1 MSAGILDGFQ
11 TIIPTAAAVLSEK
24 RQILRLTQQEV
35 ADRAKIT
42 LRQYQRLE
50 SGERNIL
57 TSSFGLACR
66 VIEALDM
73 DVSKFYH
80 GDYYLCLLYTSP
92 SPRDRQ
98 KESSAASDVYKRQD
112 YDRIEF
118 YDEDHSDDEDRYNT
132 IGDTSAGRISQKAEG
147 ALIGNID
154 QFIGKVNEI
163 LFVVYTER
171 VRIEESG
178 TKTDVTRLISARMAT
193 EFERGLYYGKNE

>member
-1 MSAGILDGFQ
+1 MGLIFFAPFSNLFVKKVVQD
-11 TIIPTAAAVLSEK
+11 
-24 RQILRLTQQEV
+24 
-35 ADRAKIT
+35 
-42 LRQYQRLE
+42 
-50 SGERNIL
+50 L
-57 TSSFGLACR
+57 TSGGGYCLPKDTKQLLANYAD
-66 VIEALDM
+66 VPENLIEAMEDNRM
-73 DVSKFYH
+73 VSFSLGGMAFEYDDNKNQINIKKH
-80 GDYYLCLLYTSP
+80 GISF
-92 SPRDRQ
+92 
-98 KESSAASDVYKRQD
+98 KSAARIFFD

-118 YDEDHSDDEDRYNT
+118 YDEDHSYDEDRYNT

>member
-1 MSAGILDGFQ
+1 MVQ
-11 TIIPTAAAVLSEK
+11 N
-24 RQILRLTQQEV
+24 RLKALWGLFFFAPFSNLFVKKVVQ
-35 ADRAKIT
+35 D
-42 LRQYQRLE
+42 
-50 SGERNIL
+50 L
-57 TSSFGLACR
+57 TSGGGYCLPKDTKQLLANYAD
-66 VIEALDM
+66 VPENLIEAMEDNRM
-73 DVSKFYH
+73 VSFSLGGMAFEYDDNKNQINIKKH
-80 GDYYLCLLYTSP
+80 GISF
-92 SPRDRQ
+92 
-98 KESSAASDVYKRQD
+98 KSAARIFFD

-118 YDEDHSDDEDRYNT
+118 YDEDHSYDEDRYNT

>member
-1 MSAGILDGFQ
+1 LVQ
-11 TIIPTAAAVLSEK
+11 N
-24 RQILRLTQQEV
+24 RLKALWGLFFFAPFSNLFVKKVVQ
-35 ADRAKIT
+35 D
-42 LRQYQRLE
+42 
-50 SGERNIL
+50 L
-57 TSSFGLACR
+57 TSGGGYCLPKDTKQLLANYAD
-66 VIEALDM
+66 VPENLIEAMEDNRM
-73 DVSKFYH
+73 VSFSLGGMAFEYDDNKNQINIKKH
-80 GDYYLCLLYTSP
+80 GISF
-92 SPRDRQ
+92 
-98 KESSAASDVYKRQD
+98 KSAARIFFD

-118 YDEDHSDDEDRYNT
+118 YDEDHSYDEDRYNT